1 MSVKVDVKRFTDKI
15 EKLLGESVSARL
27 MRPVAQELAKIIVK
41 RTRLGYGVSSD
52 LAEKS
57 KLKASGP
64 GGKFT
69 PKYLLRRIRARAK
82 GELAS
87 TTTPNKLN
95 LTFTGQ
101 LLESIKVIKA
111 EDGQIIIGPT
121 GTRKPDNGGK
131 KKKKKK
137 TKTNEEIAQYNA
149 DAGRIF
155 LNVSRLEF
163 QQILRFYRR
172 EFTDLRKK
180 LGLIGRK

>member
-15 EKLLGESVSARL
+15 EKLLGESVSAKL

-41 RTRLGYGVSSD
+41 RTRLGYGVSSN

-57 KLKASGP
+57 KLRASGP

-69 PKYLLRRIRARAK
+69 PKYLLRRIRARSK

-87 TTTPNKLN
+87 TTSPNKLN

-101 LLESIKVIKA
+101 LLESVKVIKA
-111 EDGQIIIGPT
+111 DNGQIIIGPS
-121 GTRKPDNGGK
+121 GRRDDGH
-131 KKKKKK
+131 
-137 TKTNEEIAQYNA
+137 TNEQIAKYNA